1 MAQVRANG
9 ISIEYEMS
17 GPADG
22 PVLLMIH
29 GVGAQ
34 LIRWSPALCE
44 RFELAGFRTL
54 RFDNRDVG
62 LSTHMND
69 LGIPDIAAILA
80 ARREG
85 REPELP
91 YTLSDM
97 AADTVGLLDALGI
110 ASAHVLGVS
119 LGGMV
124 AQVMAIEHPARVLS
138 LNLFMTQS
146 GNPALP
152 PSKPEALAILSR
164 PAPDPLQD
172 RDAFLSHQIALN
184 RALGSPDYPAPQ
196 AELRDIAA
204 RAADRAFNPAGPA
217 RQLAASRGA
226 GDRRP
231 QLSALS
237 VPALVVH
244 GGDDPLFPNECGSD
258 LSRTIPGAWLL
269 EVNGMGHDLPAEMF
283 ELYIGMV
290 RANCARA
297 VGRLKCQKPN

>member
-1 MAQVRANG
+1 MAQAQANG
-9 ISIEYEMS
+9 ISIEYEIS
-17 GPADG
+17 GPPDG

-44 RFELAGFRTL
+44 RFEKAGFRTL

-62 LSTHMND
+62 LSTRMND

-97 AADTVGLLDALGI
+97 AADTAGLLDALGI

-124 AQVMAIEHPARVLS
+124 AQVLAIEHTARVLS

-146 GNPALP
+146 GNPRLP
-152 PSKPEALAILSR
+152 PSTPEALAILSR
-164 PAPDPLQD
+164 PAPDPRKD
-172 RDAFLSHQIALN
+172 REVFLRHQVALK
-184 RALGSPDYPAPQ
+184 RALGSPDYPAPE
-196 AELRDIAA
+196 AELRETAA
-204 RAADRAFNPAGPA
+204 RAADRAFNPTGPA

-226 GDRRP
+226 ADRRH

-244 GGDDPLFPNECGSD
+244 GGADPLFPPECASD
-258 LSRTIPGAWLL
+258 LSRTIPRAWLL
-269 EVNGMGHDLPAEMF
+269 EVNGMGHDLPSELF
-283 ELYIGMV
+283 ELFVGAV
-290 RANCARA
+290 SANCARA
-297 VGRLKCQKPN
+297 AEWSQE

>member
-9 ISIEYEMS
+9 ISIEYELS
-17 GPADG
+17 GPAEG

-34 LIRWSPALCE
+34 LIRWPPALCE
-44 RFELAGFRTL
+44 RFEQAGFRTL
-54 RFDNRDVG
+54 RFDHRDVG
-62 LSTHMND
+62 LSMHLND

-80 ARREG
+80 ARSEG
-85 REPELP
+85 RVPELP

-146 GNPALP
+146 GNPELP
-152 PSKPEALAILSR
+152 PSKPEALAILSL
-164 PAPDPLQD
+164 PAPDPQQD
-172 RDAFLSHQIALN
+172 REAFLGHQVALN
-184 RALGSPDYPAPQ
+184 RALGSPGYPAPE

-217 RQLAASRGA
+217 RQMAASRGA
-226 GDRRP
+226 ADRRP

-244 GGDDPLFPNECGSD
+244 GGDDPLFPPECGSD
-258 LSRTIPGAWLL
+258 LSRTIPAAWLL
-269 EVNGMGHDLPAEMF
+269 EVNGMGHDLPAELF
-283 ELYIGMV
+283 ELYVGAV
-290 RANCARA
+290 NANCARA
-297 VGRLKCQKPN
+297 MNPSKVWP